1 MSVTTPA
8 TTTNSEFDVSGP
20 RYDQRGP
27 VRWLWSHLRRHPVQ
41 LVGFL
46 GGSVI
51 MTALNASV
59 PQLTGAAFDAV
70 LGTSGDPARALTLI
84 VLVLLVIV
92 LARGLFDLMAR
103 LSSEV
108 LAKRLERDA
117 RDELYV
123 SLLGKSQTFHNR
135 QRVGDLMARA
145 ANDIRQLS
153 VMISPGVDLIVD
165 SSLAGLVPL
174 LFIAAIDP
182 RLLLVPCAFAVVFVL
197 ALWHYMRQL
206 NPVATRMREEF
217 GDLNAGL
224 SQAVRGI
231 EVIKVMAQ
239 EGQER
244 TRFRA
249 RARRYRDSFV
259 RNGLV
264 QARYLPTLLFAGALA
279 AALWHAIHLQSIG
292 VITVGD
298 LVAFMGLMV
307 MLGFPTQMSIWTFS
321 LVQIGI
327 ASAGRIL
334 GIVTAETELC
344 QPADGHAARISGE
357 IVFDDVTFGYDDGG
371 EPALRGISFTVK
383 PGETVAIVGETGS
396 GKSTLT
402 KLVPRIYD
410 VTSGRIL
417 IDGVDVRAWD
427 LDSLRSQIST
437 IEQDIVL
444 FSRSVAENIA
454 FSLGQRADRE
464 AVIRAAEDAQAAEFI
479 AELDDG
485 YDTVIGE
492 RGVTLSGGQRQRLAI
507 ARALLTDPAILILDD
522 STSAIDSA
530 TEDKI
535 QQAIERVLEGRT
547 TLMITHRLSQ
557 IRWADKVVLL
567 RRGELVDCGTHD
579 ELIARSPLYRRI
591 FAHYDEAD
599 YGPVGDDDVSAS
611 EAAGDGTAGAGAAED
626 GAAEAGAG
634 AAEDGAAEAGAGAA
648 VAGAAGAGAAV
659 AGVAGGRGADGGMA
673 GNGPSGDAA
682 SKDDGPPEDMSKDDG
697 PREGASGSGAG
708 TAVLSG
714 EQGSVR

>member
-1 MSVTTPA
+1 MTSDS
-8 TTTNSEFDVSGP
+8 SEFSVSGP
-20 RYDQRGP
+20 RHDRRGP
-27 VRWLWSHLRRHPVQ
+27 VRWIWSHMRRHPVH
-41 LVGFL
+41 LLGFL
-46 GGSVI
+46 GGSLV
-51 MTALNASV
+51 MTVLNAVV

-70 LGTSGDPARALTLI
+70 LGKRGEAGSALGLI
-84 VLVLLVIV
+84 AMILLGVV
-92 LARGLFDLMAR
+92 VARGLFDLVAR

-153 VMISPGVDLIVD
+153 IMVTPGIDLIVD
-165 SSLAGLVPL
+165 SGLTGLVPL
-174 LFIAAIDP
+174 VFIAAIDP
-182 RLLLVPCAFAVVFVL
+182 RLLLVPGVFAVFFVA

-206 NPVATRMREEF
+206 NPVSTRMREQF

-224 SQAVRGI
+224 NQSVRGI

-244 TRFRA
+244 GRFRTYA
-249 RARRYRDSFV
+249 RLYRDSFV

-264 QARYLPTLLFAGALA
+264 QARYLPTLLFAGAVA
-279 AALWHAIHLQSIG
+279 GALWHALYLQGIG
-292 VITVGD
+292 AITVGD
-298 LVAFMGLMV
+298 VVAFMGLMV
-307 MLGFPTQMSIWTFS
+307 MLGFPTQMSIFTFS

-327 ASAGRIL
+327 ASARRIL
-334 GIVTAETELC
+334 SIVASETELT
-344 QPADGHAARISGE
+344 QRADGHTAPISGE
-357 IVFDDVTFGYDDGG
+357 IVFDNVSFGYDDD
-371 EPALRGISFTVK
+371 EPALRGVTFTVK

-417 IDGVDVRAWD
+417 VDGVDVREWD

-454 FSLGQRADRE
+454 FSLGQRADRD
-464 AVIRAAEDAQAAEFI
+464 AVIRAAEDAQAAEFV

-507 ARALLTDPAILILDD
+507 ARALLTDPAILVLDD

-535 QQAIERVLEGRT
+535 QQAIGRILDGRT
-547 TLMITHRLSQ
+547 TLLITHRLSQ
-557 IRWADKVVLL
+557 IRWADKVLLL
-567 RRGELVDCGTHD
+567 RRGELVDSGTHD
-579 ELIARSPLYRRI
+579 ELIERSRLYRRI
-591 FAHYDEAD
+591 FAHYDEAGV
-599 YGPVGDDDVSAS
+599 GPDDDEAPVLAS
-611 EAAGDGTAGAGAAED
+611 
-626 GAAEAGAG
+626 
-634 AAEDGAAEAGAGAA
+634 
-648 VAGAAGAGAAV
+648 
-659 AGVAGGRGADGGMA
+659 
-673 GNGPSGDAA
+673 
-682 SKDDGPPEDMSKDDG
+682 
-697 PREGASGSGAG
+697 
-708 TAVLSG
+708 
-714 EQGSVR
+714 EQGSAL